1 MPPEEEIRMH
11 NYIAE
16 LENELSTKKV
26 QVGTQQND
34 MQNMF
39 AISQNENLIKWQLSI
54 EEELARIEH
63 LLRRHIPSIDENH
76 NVIYIES
83 PTTPP
88 IFNEEGIQEILNI
101 LAWYL
106 NKNIILS
113 NYEKEEIQLRVYQF
127 HSTFSN
133 FIFLNAKKFGMNT
146 KEKLRYYPMIVTNV
160 VNSVEATYY
169 RAMNGEERES
179 FRTARM
185 VHQTEN
191 PSQMNMQGYSS
202 GSSQQ
207 SKFKIYDPRTWAN

>member
-1 MPPEEEIRMH
+1 MPQEEEIRMS

-16 LENELSTKKV
+16 LEGELSQKKS
-26 QVGTQQND
+26 QANTQATD
-34 MQNMF
+34 MQNYF
-39 AISQNENLIKWQLSI
+39 NINQNENLIKWQLSI

-63 LLRRHIPSIDENH
+63 LLRRHIPSVDADH

-83 PTTPP
+83 PDTKP

-101 LAWYL
+101 ISWYL

-113 NYEKEEIQLRVYQF
+113 NFDKEEIKLRVYQF
-127 HSTFSN
+127 HSIFNN
-133 FIFLNAKKFGMNT
+133 FIFLNARKFGMDT
-146 KEKLRYYPMIVTNV
+146 KEKLRYYPMVVMNV
-160 VNSVEATYY
+160 VNSVEATYF

-191 PSQMNMQGYSS
+191 PSQMMMG
-202 GSSQQ
+202 GGMMPHQQ
-207 SKFKIYDPRTWAN
+207 TNKFKIYDPRTWAN